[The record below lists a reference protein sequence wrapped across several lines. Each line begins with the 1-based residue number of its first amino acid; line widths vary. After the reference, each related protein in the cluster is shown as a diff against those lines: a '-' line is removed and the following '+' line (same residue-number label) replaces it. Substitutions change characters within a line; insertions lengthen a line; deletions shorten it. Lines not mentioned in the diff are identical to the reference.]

1 MGWNGFGA
9 VTILVT
15 KRRFWPFAERRGS
28 RNLLIPWCPGRDSNP
43 HEGNPHRILSPVRFF
58 VGRARMKMTG
68 PRCSS
73 ISERAFDSHQNTPFQ
88 FRAQF
93 WAQLA
98 DFRLFRAT
106 SYFCNVLMYREL
118 AWFLGRDLNPRPLG
132 SSPKGLPFH
141 YASGSGSRTISFIQ
155 RFCSTASTR
164 IFRSTILDFRS
175 IRLGLP
181 ATPCRSII
189 HRVSWEQ
196 D

>member
-1 MGWNGFGA
+1 MSLPRAQLRHNWGIFG
-9 VTILVT
+9 LS
-15 KRRFWPFAERRGS
+15 RGDS
-28 RNLLIPWCPGRDSNP
+28 TLLKPASGACPGRDSNP

-88 FRAQF
+88 FRAQ
-93 WAQLA
+93 LA

-106 SYFCNVLMYREL
+106 GYFCNILMYREL
-118 AWFLGRDLNPRPLG
+118 AWFMGRDLNPRPLG
-132 SSPKGLPFH
+132 SSPKSLPFH

-164 IFRSTILDFRS
+164 IF
-175 IRLGLP
+175 
-181 ATPCRSII
+181 
-189 HRVSWEQ
+189 
-196 D
+196 